1 MARSLAQ
8 VPLSNLWEIKLP
20 APVHGSWLSRHIPD
34 LLIIQFAGSH
44 ALWGVSAS
52 SGAVLWQSHA
62 LSTDLGSD
70 PATVRTS
77 TQTTSGAQVHDD
89 RIYVLDR
96 DVLLCLDGRSGA
108 VIWRFYLPFSPAS
121 GPAVHGSVGDLS
133 VVLADWKKRVQIV
146 GIHADT
152 NRPYVKWRHGL
163 EAVATAS
170 ATIDGGQSIV
180 VDHAGTV
187 SCFGL
192 ERNLIWETRIGG
204 LLWNPALATGKLLVV
219 GTDDHAL
226 VALDRYAGEELGRIY
241 LDAPITRTPFVFQN
255 DPGLVYAW
263 SDRGHD
269 HERGLWGLEIR
280 RDEIKL
286 SSVTDARGEPTQRG
300 VVRMAKRF
308 FVPGASRLV
317 GSTPTQLLVMND
329 AGSISAIDRQTGVT
343 QWRWAVTDDGREP
356 VIHVTTYLDPTDQVR
371 TVFLADAGQ
380 RLTAYRFFGGD
391 DLSVSA
397 PAAGAPIAPPAAP
410 RH

>member
-1 MARSLAQ
+1 
-8 VPLSNLWEIKLP
+8 
-20 APVHGSWLSRHIPD
+20 
-34 LLIIQFAGSH
+34 
-44 ALWGVSAS
+44 
-52 SGAVLWQSHA
+52 
-62 LSTDLGSD
+62 
-70 PATVRTS
+70 
-77 TQTTSGAQVHDD
+77 
-89 RIYVLDR
+89 
-96 DVLLCLDGRSGA
+96 
-108 VIWRFYLPFSPAS
+108 
-121 GPAVHGSVGDLS
+121 
-133 VVLADWKKRVQIV
+133 
-146 GIHADT
+146 
-152 NRPYVKWRHGL
+152 
-163 EAVATAS
+163 VATAS

-286 SSVTDARGEPTQRG
+286 PSVTDARGEPTQRG